1 VLVSIAVLS
10 WGADTKPDFAAAAIL
25 YKFLRA
31 RGENTRTQSLVNTTH
46 ECLMIDTED
55 SSLLHLERHLI
66 AF

>member
-10 WGADTKPDFAAAAIL
+10 WGADTKPDFAAIL